1 MRRLTL
7 RARLSIIAVALV
19 AVGLLATGVA
29 TRYALRSFLVDRLDQ
44 QFQPAVDPVMH
55 YFARG
60 DSDDGAR
67 RQVYGAL
74 PPDSYAAVV
83 SADGQ
88 IMQTQFF
95 GRGNPPDH
103 LDSIAAPGAD
113 RDLER

>member
-74 PPDSYAAVV
+74 PPDS
-83 SADGQ
+83 
-88 IMQTQFF
+88 
-95 GRGNPPDH
+95 
-103 LDSIAAPGAD
+103 
-113 RDLER
+113 

>member
-1 MRRLTL
+1 
-7 RARLSIIAVALV
+7 
-19 AVGLLATGVA
+19 
-29 TRYALRSFLVDRLDQ
+29 
-44 QFQPAVDPVMH
+44 
-55 YFARG
+55 
-60 DSDDGAR
+60 
-67 RQVYGAL
+67 VYGAL

-103 LDSIAAPGAD
+103 LDSIGRRGAD